1 MDGILNVDKPS
12 AWTSHDVVQRI
23 RRRTGQPRIGHAGTL
38 DPLATGVLLLCLG
51 LATRIVQYLS
61 ELDKTYL
68 ATFRLGVTTDTGDAQ
83 GRVIREQAVSA
94 TIRDIQSI
102 VPAFIGV
109 IQQTPPMFSAVKS
122 GGRRLYKL
130 ARAGCVVERPSR
142 TVRVYE
148 IDVRRFE
155 GTDLTLLIRCSKGT
169 YIRSLADDL
178 GGRLGCGAHVLHLQR
193 VGVGSFT
200 LDQALSLGEAEE
212 LCSKGCLSER
222 MLSMNQALRHLPQIT
237 IDRKDQDHI
246 EHGAALPL
254 NRSALLPDLHT
265 FREPIRLIGDGDRL
279 LGLGRI
285 VSDGSRSQIVV
296 QPIRVFV

>member
-1 MDGILNVDKPS
+1 
-12 AWTSHDVVQRI
+12 
-23 RRRTGQPRIGHAGTL
+23 
-38 DPLATGVLLLCLG
+38 LATGVLLLCLG